1 MVVLLFERASLEANH
16 QAALAQAQNVSKELQ
31 RRLDESGKKDD
42 DKVKKEEKRRG
53 RDIVFVLLEIYRD
66 DRRREGEIL
75 VEDHRTR
82 ER

>member
-42 DKVKKEEKRRG
+42 DKVKKEE
-53 RDIVFVLLEIYRD
+53 EE
-66 DRRREGEIL
+66 REGYCDCSL
-75 VEDHRTR
+75 RNLQR
-82 ER
+82 

>member
-66 DRRREGEIL
+66 DGRREGEIL

>member
-66 DRRREGEIL
+66 DG
-75 VEDHRTR
+75 
-82 ER
+82 

>member
-42 DKVKKEEKRRG
+42 DKVKEEER

-66 DRRREGEIL
+66 DG
-75 VEDHRTR
+75 
-82 ER
+82 